1 MISITSRKTQKKPP
15 LWQRL
20 GAVLLALLLWQGAA
34 MALNQRML
42 LASPVQ
48 VCARLI
54 SLLGEPGTWRVLLFS
69 AVRIILG
76 FLLGFAAGTALA
88 ILAGKIQ
95 PLEVLLWPFM
105 VSIKSIPVASFI
117 IISLIFFTSKQLSVF
132 ISFLMVFPV
141 IYSNVLQGVKA
152 TDPGMLEM
160 AKVFRLPWG
169 RRLKYVH
176 LPALKPFL
184 FSACSV
190 ALGLSWKSGIAAE
203 VIGIPDGSIG
213 EMLYQAKIYFA
224 TADLFA
230 WTVIIVLVSQTF
242 EKLFLLLLKKGFE
255 RLEKA

>member
-1 MISITSRKTQKKPP
+1 
-15 LWQRL
+15 
-20 GAVLLALLLWQGAA
+20 
-34 MALNQRML
+34 MALNQHLL
-42 LASPVQ
+42 LASPLQ

-54 SLLGEPGTWRVLLFS
+54 SLFREPGTWRVLLFS
-69 AVRIILG
+69 AVRISLG
-76 FLLGFAAGTALA
+76 FLLGFIAGTVLA
-88 ILAGKIQ
+88 VLAGKVQWVEI
-95 PLEVLLWPFM
+95 LLWPFV

-117 IISLIFFTSKQLSVF
+117 IISLIFFTSRQLSVF

-141 IYSNVLQGVKA
+141 IYSNALQGVRA
-152 TDPGMLEM
+152 TDEKMMEM
-160 AKVFRLPWG
+160 AKVFRLSWG
-169 RRLKYVH
+169 KRLKFIH

-213 EMLYQAKIYFA
+213 EMLYQAKIYFD

-242 EKLFLLLLKKGFE
+242 EKLFLLLLRKAYEK
-255 RLEKA
+255 LEKA